1 MAPIFG
7 KLGMLCNA
15 LLTLVIINE
24 INEQTLLS
32 LSIYIH
38 MSQYILQQL
47 GAITALIISSLHF
60 FEPEEISPSLNYS
73 GICDEAYGEGI
84 SPKDLVLHDVGC

>member
-1 MAPIFG
+1 MRLMSRP
-7 KLGMLCNA
+7 CY
-15 LLTLVIINE
+15 
-24 INEQTLLS
+24 LS
-32 LSIYIH
+32 LSLYIYIH

-73 GICDEAYGEGI
+73 GICDEA
-84 SPKDLVLHDVGC
+84 